1 MSCKDCS
8 TLSPQQEA
16 DLSSKLANAMLASC
30 GGTCPKPTSEASS
43 TSHSKNNG
51 TNQKKTGG
59 NTFTKNA
66 GRGQENTRNSN
77 PNPTQANQKRTANRP
92 QDGKRPPATS
102 ASTVLTYADIPSV
115 RMIDIGANLLTGC
128 YSGFYRSSEKKH
140 PNDLEEVLIRAI
152 NTGVEKIMLT
162 SCSLSD
168 TKKAL
173 RLAQKYPG
181 LIYTTI
187 GFHPTHT
194 CEIEAIEAAKGPAGV
209 IALEKEML
217 ALALKGKKDGTIV
230 AIGECGLD
238 FHPQRLRFSNMETQ
252 LKYFPMHL
260 RLAKATGLPLF
271 LHNRDSSDDFLRILE
286 EQRDCFTGGV
296 VHSFDGGREVMER
309 FVNFSPNMY
318 IGYNGC
324 SLRGDGMLDCLRAT
338 PLDRIMIETDAPYC
352 EIKNTHPGSVFVKTR
367 WPRTKDFKHVPVMEP
382 LVQTGSSHSALFP
395 RVSVATEKSSVLLS
409 PVVDGRLEP
418 CHTIQV
424 LEVIAG
430 ALGQDIV
437 TLSEVFF
444 KNTMKV
450 FFKK

>member
-16 DLSSKLANAMLASC
+16 DLSSKLADAISASC
-30 GGTCPKPTSEASS
+30 GGTCPKPISESS
-43 TSHSKNNG
+43 SASHSKHDG
-51 TNQKKTGG
+51 TVQ
-59 NTFTKNA
+59 NTARNSASTKNGRQ
-66 GRGQENTRNSN
+66 GRGNTRNYN
-77 PNPTQANQKRTANRP
+77 PLPKQANQARTANGS
-92 QDGKRPPATS
+92 QGEKRTPATGVPT
-102 ASTVLTYADIPSV
+102 ALTYADIPSV

-128 YSGFYRSSEKKH
+128 YSGFYRSSEQKH
-140 PNDLEEVLIRAI
+140 PADLEEVLIRAI
-152 NTGVEKIMLT
+152 NTGVEKVMLT

-173 RLAQKYPG
+173 RLAKKYPG

-194 CEIEAIEAAKGPAGV
+194 REIEAIEATKGPAGV
-209 IALEKEML
+209 AALEKEML

-238 FHPQRLRFSNMETQ
+238 FHPQRLRFSSMETQ

-286 EQRDCFTGGV
+286 ENRDCFTSGV
-296 VHSFDGGREVMER
+296 VHSFDGGREIMER

-318 IGYNGC
+318 IGFNGC

-382 LVQTGSSHSALFP
+382 LVQRGSSHAVLFP
-395 RVSVATEKSSVLLS
+395 HVSIVTEKSSVSLS

-430 ALGQDIV
+430 ALGRDMI
-437 TLSEVFF
+437 TLSEIFF
-444 KNTMKV
+444 DNTMKV